1 MSSIS
6 LKKARLYE
14 KYRLPYASQAVEDLC
29 ESVTGHEVVADM
41 GAGTGQLA
49 RLFAGKSKKIYV
61 VEPDP
66 AMREIASLSLAKLP
80 EVEIRAESAE
90 QTALSENSIDLI
102 VIGNAFHRFKPQ
114 ALNELR
120 RILKKQGWIALFSYS
135 FTNQAFMD
143 MLYTKLETL
152 KNVTERKDKTWH
164 KLSAQ
169 DLFGECPI
177 YKLSY
182 PQMHTEDWTAF
193 FGAACSGIEAPEKGD
208 EDFAEFEKLNWEVF
222 DAFAVNGRL
231 SIEYETRVVFGQPH
245 CS

>member
-6 LKKARLYE
+6 LIKARLYE
-14 KYRLPYASQAVEDLC
+14 KYRLPYASQAAEDLC
-29 ESVTGHEVVADM
+29 KFVTAHDVVADI

-66 AMREIASLSLAKLP
+66 AMREIASLSLANYS
-80 EVEIRAESAE
+80 EVDIRAESAE
-90 QTALSENSIDLI
+90 QTKLIENSIDLI

-120 RILKKQGWIALFSYS
+120 RILKKQGWIALFSYC
-135 FTNQAFMD
+135 FTNQAFIE
-143 MLYTKLETL
+143 MLHTKLETL

-164 KLSAQ
+164 KLSVQ

-182 PQMHTEDWTAF
+182 PQFHAEDWAAF

-208 EDFAEFEKLNWEVF
+208 EEFVEFEKHNREVF
-222 DAFAVNGRL
+222 EAFAVNGIL
-231 SIEYETRVVFGQPH
+231 SIEYETQVVFGQPY